1 MEGKKD
7 IAFVTGN
14 VISFKSKQSKKAE
27 EFVAIIG
34 DTAKKYNF
42 IRKDIDCMIYF

>member
-14 VISFKSKQSKKAE
+14 VMLVGYVQSKKVE
-27 EFVAIIG
+27 EFIAIIG

-42 IRKDIDCMIYF
+42 IRKDINCII

>member
-14 VISFKSKQSKKAE
+14 VML
-27 EFVAIIG
+27 VG
-34 DTAKKYNF
+34 YV
-42 IRKDIDCMIYF
+42 